1 MSELIVTRHPALVEL
16 LQEWGIIEGEPK
28 VIAHATPEEVAGRH
42 VIGVLPLRL
51 AALAASI
58 TEVSLS
64 LPVEMRGRELTL
76 EELRQY
82 AGEPRTYTVREVP
95 R

>member
-1 MSELIVTRHPALVEL
+1 MNELIVTRHSALVEL
-16 LQEWGIIEGEPK
+16 LRERGIINGEPR
-28 VIAHATPEEVAGRH
+28 VIAHATPEEIEGQH

-58 TEVSLS
+58 TEIPLT
-64 LPVEMRGRELTL
+64 LPAEMRGRELTIG
-76 EELRQY
+76 ELRQC
-82 AGEPRTYTVREVP
+82 AGEPVTYVVREVL

>member
-1 MSELIVTRHPALVEL
+1 MNELIVTRHSALVEL
-16 LQEWGIIEGEPK
+16 LRERGIIEGEPK
-28 VIAHATPEEVAGRH
+28 VIVHATPEEVTGRH

-64 LPVEMRGRELTL
+64 LPAEMRGREPTIG
-76 EELRQY
+76 ELRQC
-82 AGEPRTYTVREVP
+82 AGEPVTYVVREIL